1 MKPNFA
7 EKLLKNV
14 EKSYEMIAEEFSATR
29 SFGWTEFEVFKKY
42 IPENARVADVG
53 CGNGRLRKSLPTGI
67 NYTGIDTNKTL
78 LEKAKKE
85 HPNDHFIHG
94 NLLEIPAKNEN
105 FDITF
110 CVATLHH
117 IPSPLLREK
126 AVHELAR
133 ITKKDGIIII
143 TVWNLWQKKYWKN
156 IFHAFKK
163 WLSGGEYEWNDL
175 MISWRGKVDRY
186 YHAFTQSEFK
196 NLLKKEHLEIEKFFQ
211 EGHNYVAICRK
222 K

>member
-1 MKPNFA
+1 MKPDSC

-14 EKSYEMIAEEFSATR
+14 EKSYEIIAEEFSATR
-29 SFGWTEFEVFKKY
+29 NFGWSEFEIFKKY
-42 IPENARVADVG
+42 IPENAHVADIG
-53 CGNGRLRKSLPTGI
+53 CGNGRLRKSLPTEI

-85 HPNDHFIHG
+85 HLNDTFLEG
-94 NLLEIPAKNEN
+94 NLLEIPTKETI
-105 FDITF
+105 FDVTF
-110 CVATLHH
+110 CIATLHH
-117 IPSPLLREK
+117 IPSPLLRKK
-126 AVHELAR
+126 AIQELVR

-156 IFHAFKK
+156 IFRAFKK
-163 WLSGGEYEWNDL
+163 WLSGGEYQWNDL
-175 MISWRGKVDRY
+175 MISWSGKVDRY
-186 YHAFTQSEFK
+186 YHAFTQSELK
-196 NLLKKEHLEIEKFFQ
+196 NLLKKEDFKIEKFFR